1 LVFPREPTHLKQ
13 VATLLEDGT
22 REIPVTAQLYVD
34 QSDLLTAE
42 IKDLT
47 LGLSGATKENVEM
60 RRLCAVPGV
69 GPVTAGAVMAFA
81 PDLRTFSSG
90 RTLPHGG
97 SASGRGSDP
106 RVVNSAMV
114 R

>member
-1 LVFPREPTHLKQ
+1 LD
-13 VATLLEDGT
+13 DGT
-22 REIPVTAQLYVD
+22 NEIPVYVKRMTQPYLD
-34 QSDLLTAE
+34 QIDLLTAKTE
-42 IKDLT
+42 DLT
-47 LGLSGATKENVEM
+47 LGLRDATKENVEM